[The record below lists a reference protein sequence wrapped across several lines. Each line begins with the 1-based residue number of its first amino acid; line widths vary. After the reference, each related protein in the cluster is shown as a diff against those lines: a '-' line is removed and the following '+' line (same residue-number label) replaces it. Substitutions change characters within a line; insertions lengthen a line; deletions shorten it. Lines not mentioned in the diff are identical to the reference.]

1 MCIVLLGPPGAG
13 KGTQAK
19 LLAQHMGLAYIAS
32 GDLFRQH
39 QEKGTPLGLQAKE
52 YMERGEL
59 VPDEITT
66 AMVKEELASL
76 DQGTGCLLDGYPRNL
91 AQARALDQALAEQGK
106 TLNRVLSLTVP
117 KEELVRRLS
126 GRLICRRCQAPY
138 HAEFS
143 PPSAPGRCDICGGEL
158 YQRKD
163 DSPEVVRQ
171 RIRVYEAQTEPLI
184 RYYGDKGKLAEVDG
198 VGDMEEV
205 NHRLVEA
212 VRPKAHDEALRG
224 EG

>member
-1 MCIVLLGPPGAG
+1 
-13 KGTQAK
+13 
-19 LLAQHMGLAYIAS
+19 MGLAYIAS

-39 QEKGTPLGLQAKE
+39 QEKGTPLGLQAKG

-76 DQGTGCLLDGYPRNL
+76 GQGPGCLLDGYPRNL
-91 AQARALDQALAEQGK
+91 AQAQALDQALAERGE

-117 KEELVRRLS
+117 EEELVRRLS

-138 HAEFS
+138 HTEFS
-143 PPSAPGRCDICGGEL
+143 PPKMPGRCDICGGEL

-171 RIRVYEAQTEPLI
+171 RIRVYAAQTQPLV
-184 RYYGDKGKLAEVDG
+184 RYYGDRGKLTEVDG
-198 VGDMEEV
+198 VGDIEGL
-205 NHRLVEA
+205 NRHLVEA

-224 EG
+224 ED

>member
-1 MCIVLLGPPGAG
+1 MYIVLLGPPGAG

-19 LLAQHMGLAYIAS
+19 LLAQRMGLAYIAS

-52 YMERGEL
+52 YMEQGDL

-76 DQGTGCLLDGYPRNL
+76 GQGPGCVLDGYPRNL
-91 AQARALDQALAEQGK
+91 AQARALDQVLAEQGK
-106 TLNRVLSLTVP
+106 TLDRVLSLTVP
-117 KEELVRRLS
+117 EEELVRRLS
-126 GRLICRRCQAPY
+126 GRLICRRCQASY

-143 PPSAPGRCDICGGEL
+143 PPKMPGRCDICGGEL

-171 RIRVYEAQTEPLI
+171 RIQVYAAQTQPLI
-184 RYYGDKGKLAEVDG
+184 RYYGDRGKLAEVAG
-198 VGDMEEV
+198 VGDIEEV
-205 NHRLVEA
+205 NRHLVEA
-212 VRPKAHDEALRG
+212 LRMKVHNEALRG
-224 EG
+224 EE